1 MIFLRSTRDELIKI
15 ALKPR
20 SYLGLA
26 AITGLVGIILFA
38 LKADGM
44 SMISFVTSSF
54 EQTLRFEGNLLN
66 GNLVAFI
73 VLQMLIVHIP
83 LLVALVTGDLI
94 SGEAAMGTLRLL
106 VSKPI
111 SRTQL
116 LLSKF
121 LAGGIYTLLIVLWLG
136 FLAVIVGQWLFG
148 IGDLMVLN
156 SDGLVI
162 LQANDVNWRYAGGF
176 CVAFLALLTVSSLSI
191 TLSCFSDNSIGPIV
205 STMAIILLF
214 TIIGTLDVPIF
225 DPIRPYLFT
234 THMASWRSFFE
245 DPLPWESIQK
255 SIYILLGHNLLLIG
269 ISLFTFHRK
278 DITV

>member
-1 MIFLRSTRDELIKI
+1 MIFLRSTRNELIKI

-38 LKADGM
+38 LKADGL
-44 SMISFVTSSF
+44 SMISFATASF

-73 VLQMLIVHIP
+73 VLQMLIIHIP

-116 LLSKF
+116 MLSKF
-121 LAGGIYTLLIVLWLG
+121 LAGGIYTLLVVLWLG

-148 IGDLMVLN
+148 VGDLMVLN

-162 LQANDVNWRYAGGF
+162 LQADDVNWRYAGGF

-214 TIIGTLDVPIF
+214 TIIVTLDVPIF

-234 THMASWRSFFE
+234 THMAAWRSFFE
-245 DPLPWESIQK
+245 DPLPWESIKK

-269 ISLFTFHRK
+269 ISLFAFHRK

>member
-1 MIFLRSTRDELIKI
+1 
-15 ALKPR
+15 
-20 SYLGLA
+20 LGLA

-38 LKADGM
+38 LKADGL
-44 SMISFVTSSF
+44 SMISFVTASF

-73 VLQMLIVHIP
+73 VLQMLIIHIP

-116 LLSKF
+116 MLSKF
-121 LAGGIYTLLIVLWLG
+121 LAGGIYTLLVVLWLG

-148 IGDLMVLN
+148 VGDLMVLN

-162 LQANDVNWRYAGGF
+162 LQADDVNWRYAGGF

-214 TIIGTLDVPIF
+214 TIIVTLDVPIF

-234 THMASWRSFFE
+234 THMAAWRSFFE
-245 DPLPWESIQK
+245 DPLPWESIKK

-269 ISLFTFHRK
+269 ISLFAFHRK